1 MATTVE
7 VGFELTVGDTPYFRL
22 NDPVKG
28 KLDNVSYR
36 LAGPIWIDISDAVS
50 SVGIKRGKNRELD
63 RYSAASASVSLH
75 NENRY
80 FDPLNEDSPYVGNI
94 IPRRSIRIST
104 SGYTQ
109 FTGVI
114 EDWNLT
120 YDVSGKSNAL
130 IQAADAFTLLAQQT
144 LTPGTATQ
152 QTTGERVNAVLS
164 QPTVAWPLAQR
175 NIDTGSSV
183 VGTDVFDGNVLS
195 YLQLVEASEQG
206 QLFMAKNGD
215 VRFVNGSVTPTSG
228 TLTTVR
234 TNWLRNPSFETN
246 TTSWYTGSG
255 NATNVRDNSKA
266 YSGSYSWKTTVTSTT
281 GNATLA
287 SHYQAANS
295 DASPVGPT
303 SASIYVWGAVGA
315 TYQARLRETT
325 TSGSI
330 VANGTTINIVGIG
343 QWQKVTLPTITKG
356 QADTRVQILLIF
368 TTLGDFWIDAG
379 IIEATATVGEF
390 FDGSTTDTI
399 REIYSW
405 TGTANASTSIEQ
417 NPTYTFFSDENDGI
431 PYTSATVNYGTEL
444 LFNQVEA
451 SSAAGTAISNN
462 TESQTKYGITQASV
476 NTLLAVYSSVE
487 SLSQYWVNKYGEPEY
502 RFENLTVN
510 LQGLS
515 SDDQISVL
523 GLELGDIIQ
532 IKFTPNGVGSPIQR
546 YGQIINI
553 DHVIGIDRHDI
564 TFGVGSLQ
572 YSFLV
577 LNDAGFGILDTNALA
592 F

>member
-22 NDPVKG
+22 DDPVKG

-36 LAGPIWIDISDAVS
+36 LAGPIWIDISDKVA

-63 RYSAASASVSLH
+63 RYSSASAAVSLH
-75 NENRY
+75 NEDRT

-94 IPRRSIRIST
+94 IPRRSIRVST

-144 LTPGTATQ
+144 LTPGTAVQ

-164 QPTVAWPLAQR
+164 QPTVAWPLANR

-206 QLFMAKNGD
+206 QLFIAKNGD
-215 VRFVNGSVTPTSG
+215 IRFVNGSVTITSELSTVLFADDG
-228 TLTTVR
+228 TGV
-234 TNWLRNPSFETN
+234 
-246 TTSWYTGSG
+246 
-255 NATNVRDNSKA
+255 
-266 YSGSYSWKTTVTSTT
+266 
-281 GNATLA
+281 
-287 SHYQAANS
+287 
-295 DASPVGPT
+295 
-303 SASIYVWGAVGA
+303 
-315 TYQARLRETT
+315 
-325 TSGSI
+325 
-330 VANGTTINIVGIG
+330 
-343 QWQKVTLPTITKG
+343 
-356 QADTRVQILLIF
+356 
-368 TTLGDFWIDAG
+368 
-379 IIEATATVGEF
+379 
-390 FDGSTTDTI
+390 
-399 REIYSW
+399 
-405 TGTANASTSIEQ
+405 
-417 NPTYTFFSDENDGI
+417 
-431 PYTSATVNYGTEL
+431 PYTNAAVNYGTEL

-451 SSAAGTAISNN
+451 SSAAGTATSNN
-462 TESQTKYGITQASV
+462 TESQDKYGITQATV

-487 SLSQYWVNKYGEPEY
+487 ALSQYWVNKYGEPEY

-515 SDDQISVL
+515 GDQQIDVL
-523 GLELGDIIQ
+523 NLELGDIIQ
-532 IKFTPNGVGSPIQR
+532 IKFTPNGVGSPIER

-553 DHVIGIDRHDI
+553 DHAIGPDRHDI

-577 LNDAGFGILDTNALA
+577 LDDAGFGILDTNALA

>member
-50 SVGIKRGKNRELD
+50 SVAIKRGKNRELD
-63 RYSAASASVSLH
+63 RYSAASGSVSLH

-94 IPRRSIRIST
+94 IPRRSIRVST

-120 YDVSGKSNAL
+120 YDVSGKSNAV

-144 LTPGTATQ
+144 LTPGTATPQ
-152 QTTGERVNAVLS
+152 LTGARVEAVLS

-175 NIDTGSSV
+175 NIDTGSSQL
-183 VGTDVFDGNVLS
+183 GADVFEGNVLS
-195 YLQLVEASEQG
+195 YLQQVEASEQG
-206 QLFMAKNGD
+206 QLFMTKTGD
-215 VRFVNGSVTPTSG
+215 VRFVRGAV
-228 TLTTVR
+228 
-234 TNWLRNPSFETN
+234 
-246 TTSWYTGSG
+246 
-255 NATNVRDNSKA
+255 
-266 YSGSYSWKTTVTSTT
+266 TVTSGLSTVLFADDGT
-281 GNATLA
+281 G
-287 SHYQAANS
+287 
-295 DASPVGPT
+295 V
-303 SASIYVWGAVGA
+303 
-315 TYQARLRETT
+315 
-325 TSGSI
+325 
-330 VANGTTINIVGIG
+330 
-343 QWQKVTLPTITKG
+343 
-356 QADTRVQILLIF
+356 
-368 TTLGDFWIDAG
+368 
-379 IIEATATVGEF
+379 
-390 FDGSTTDTI
+390 
-399 REIYSW
+399 
-405 TGTANASTSIEQ
+405 
-417 NPTYTFFSDENDGI
+417 
-431 PYTSATVNYGTEL
+431 PYTNAAVNYGTEL
-444 LFNQVEA
+444 LFNQVE
-451 SSAAGTAISNN
+451 SSSPAGTATANN
-462 TESQTKYGITQASV
+462 TVSQDKYGITQATVS
-476 NTLLAVYSSVE
+476 TLLALYSQTE
-487 SLSQYWVNKYGEPEY
+487 DLANFWVNKYGEPEY

-515 SDDQISVL
+515 GDDQISVL

-546 YGQIINI
+546 YGQIINV
-553 DHVIGIDRHDI
+553 DHAISTDRHDI

-577 LNDAGFGILDTNALA
+577 LDDVGFGLLDENALA

>member
-50 SVGIKRGKNRELD
+50 SVAIKRGKNRELD

-94 IPRRSIRIST
+94 IPRRSVRITT

-120 YDVSGKSNAL
+120 YDVSGKSNAI

-144 LTPGTATQ
+144 LTPGTATAQ
-152 QTTGERVNAVLS
+152 LTGARVNAVLS

-175 NIDTGSSV
+175 NIDDGSSQL
-183 VGTDVFDGNVLS
+183 GTDVFEGNVLS
-195 YLQLVEASEQG
+195 YLQQVEASEQG
-206 QLFMAKNGD
+206 QLFMTKTGD
-215 VRFVNGSVTPTSG
+215 VRFVRGSVTVTSG
-228 TLTTVR
+228 LSTV
-234 TNWLRNPSFETN
+234 LFADDG
-246 TTSWYTGSG
+246 TGVPYV
-255 NATNVRDNSKA
+255 NAA
-266 YSGSYSWKTTVTSTT
+266 
-281 GNATLA
+281 
-287 SHYQAANS
+287 
-295 DASPVGPT
+295 
-303 SASIYVWGAVGA
+303 
-315 TYQARLRETT
+315 
-325 TSGSI
+325 
-330 VANGTTINIVGIG
+330 
-343 QWQKVTLPTITKG
+343 
-356 QADTRVQILLIF
+356 
-368 TTLGDFWIDAG
+368 
-379 IIEATATVGEF
+379 
-390 FDGSTTDTI
+390 
-399 REIYSW
+399 
-405 TGTANASTSIEQ
+405 
-417 NPTYTFFSDENDGI
+417 
-431 PYTSATVNYGTEL
+431 VNYGTEL
-444 LFNQVEA
+444 LFNQVE
-451 SSAAGTAISNN
+451 SSSPAGTATANN
-462 TESQTKYGITQASV
+462 LVSQEKYGITQATV
-476 NTLLAVYSSVE
+476 ATLLALYSQTEDLASF
-487 SLSQYWVNKYGEPEY
+487 WVNKYGEPEY

-515 SDDQISVL
+515 GDDQISVL

-546 YGQIINI
+546 YGQIINV
-553 DHVIGIDRHDI
+553 DHAISTDRHDI

-577 LNDAGFGILDTNALA
+577 LDDVGFGLLDENALA

>member
-50 SVGIKRGKNRELD
+50 SVAIKRGKNRELD

-94 IPRRSIRIST
+94 IPRRSIRVTT

-120 YDVSGKSNAL
+120 YDVSGKSNAI

-144 LTPGTATQ
+144 LTPGTATAEL
-152 QTTGERVNAVLS
+152 TGARVNAVLS

-175 NIDTGSSV
+175 NIDTGSSQL
-183 VGTDVFDGNVLS
+183 GADVFDGNVLS
-195 YLQLVEASEQG
+195 YLQQVEASEQG
-206 QLFMAKNGD
+206 QLFMTKTGD
-215 VRFVNGSVTPTSG
+215 VRFVRGSVTVTSG
-228 TLTTVR
+228 LSTV
-234 TNWLRNPSFETN
+234 LFADDG
-246 TTSWYTGSG
+246 TGVPYV
-255 NATNVRDNSKA
+255 NAA
-266 YSGSYSWKTTVTSTT
+266 
-281 GNATLA
+281 
-287 SHYQAANS
+287 
-295 DASPVGPT
+295 
-303 SASIYVWGAVGA
+303 
-315 TYQARLRETT
+315 
-325 TSGSI
+325 
-330 VANGTTINIVGIG
+330 
-343 QWQKVTLPTITKG
+343 
-356 QADTRVQILLIF
+356 
-368 TTLGDFWIDAG
+368 
-379 IIEATATVGEF
+379 
-390 FDGSTTDTI
+390 
-399 REIYSW
+399 
-405 TGTANASTSIEQ
+405 
-417 NPTYTFFSDENDGI
+417 
-431 PYTSATVNYGTEL
+431 VNYGTEL
-444 LFNQVEA
+444 LFNQVE
-451 SSAAGTAISNN
+451 SSSPAGTATANN
-462 TESQTKYGITQASV
+462 LVSQEKYGITQATV
-476 NTLLAVYSSVE
+476 ATLLALYSQTEDLASF
-487 SLSQYWVNKYGEPEY
+487 WVNKYGEPEY

-515 SDDQISVL
+515 GDDQISVL

-546 YGQIINI
+546 YGQIINV
-553 DHVIGIDRHDI
+553 DHAISTDRHDI

-577 LNDAGFGILDTNALA
+577 LDDVGFGLLDENALA